1 MKTELAV
8 DKITFRDLYIEAS
21 GNFLTEHLPHDF
33 KAEDVE
39 SFIDAHRCEPLE
51 CWTVEEID
59 ESIWN
64 CANGYFQLLK
74 KRGIEV
80 QS

>member
-1 MKTELAV
+1 M

-33 KAEDVE
+33 KVEDVE
-39 SFIDAHRCEPLE
+39 SFIEAHRWEPFE
-51 CWTVEEID
+51 YCPAEEID
-59 ESIWN
+59 EWIWN
-64 CANGYFQLLK
+64 CANGYFQFLK

-80 QS
+80 AS